1 MEQFSEKALHN
12 YTAYQSVN
20 TLGGNPL
27 LVINN
32 SKFENN
38 GDDEPKRLMP
48 NYPKKQ
54 GKLFK
59 LELG

>member
-1 MEQFSEKALHN
+1 M
-12 YTAYQSVN
+12 
-20 TLGGNPL
+20 

-38 GDDEPKRLMP
+38 GVDEPKRLMP

-59 LELG
+59 LDLGQNVSFLFVIL